1 MNIIK
6 RIGVALTLVLGGS
19 TTKSQA
25 EELIKSYPNEFGW
38 TVDNK
43 TYNELQRRS
52 ERLAFIE
59 GCGYEL
65 KSEFKA
71 PKTFPQEPPEKPTA
85 PQKEEGRKNWGNS
98 VVENAI
104 LRSIDRLQ
112 KKQFT
117 SGDVWAEYVRSREP
131 MTSRDVINATVS
143 QLGANG
149 MIQKCNPPKKIGLS
163 IVYEKQ

>member
-6 RIGVALTLVLGGS
+6 RIGVALTLVIGGS
-19 TTKSQA
+19 ATKRQA
-25 EELIKSYPNEFGW
+25 EELIKSYPNEFGF
-38 TVDNK
+38 TVDNQ
-43 TYNELQRRS
+43 THSELQRRS
-52 ERLAFIE
+52 QKLAYIE

-65 KSEFKA
+65 NGVFKA
-71 PKTFPQEPPEKPTA
+71 PKTFPPEPPEKPTA
-85 PQKEEGRKNWGNS
+85 PRKPEGQKNWSSG
-98 VVENAI
+98 VVENAV

-117 SGDVWAEYVRSREP
+117 SGDVLAEYVRAREP